1 MVSEA
6 SRSMTVCVAEMD
18 RVGVEQRHLSYA
30 ELNTQEDNQV
40 RKEIRDSLLTQQ
52 DRRRAAELDFLVEV
66 ELKRRR
72 SEGGNNAASST

>member
-6 SRSMTVCVAEMD
+6 SRSLTVCVAEMD
-18 RVGVEQRHLSYA
+18 RIGVEQRHLSYA

>member
-6 SRSMTVCVAEMD
+6 SRSLTVCVAEMD
-18 RVGVEQRHLSYA
+18 RIGVEQRHLSYA

-40 RKEIRDSLLTQQ
+40 RMQIRDSLLTQQ

>member
-6 SRSMTVCVAEMD
+6 SRSLTVCVAEMD
-18 RVGVEQRHLSYA
+18 RIGVEQRHLSYA

-52 DRRRAAELDFLVEV
+52 DRRRAAELGFLVEV